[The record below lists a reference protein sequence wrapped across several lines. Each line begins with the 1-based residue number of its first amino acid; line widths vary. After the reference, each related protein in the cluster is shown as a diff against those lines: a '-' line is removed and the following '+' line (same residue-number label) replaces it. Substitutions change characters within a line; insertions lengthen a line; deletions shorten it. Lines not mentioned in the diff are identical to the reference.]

1 MTTSNSSGSP
11 RLRHTRQFAIDI
23 PPESRT
29 ESGFEMGMGHFM
41 DFALSSEQ
49 RLMVDTVRRFVQTEL
64 IPLERGIEDSGALD
78 PAMARVVFEKSRALG
93 FYAMNIPE
101 QYGGGGLS
109 AVDTML
115 VEEQFGHTKDI
126 LIRRAFG
133 NVYESL
139 LEGTTAQKERWLL
152 PAVRG
157 ERTCSIAI
165 TEPDAGSDAAAI
177 KTRAERDGQGWTLNG
192 NKHFISDG
200 LYSDFFIV
208 SAVTDPEARPR
219 HVSLFLVDKAMPGV
233 VVGRDQKMMGLTGT
247 SHVELYFEKVS
258 LGPEHLLGSEGQGLA
273 LAYSTLGRVRLGQV
287 GARAVGKSSR
297 LLMLMTQ
304 HANERRQFGKAIGEF
319 QMIQQ
324 MIADSVVE
332 INAARLLLLRAAWE
346 IDQGRDARDWISMVK
361 INAAETL
368 GRVADRA
375 VQVFGGAGYSR
386 ALPIEQL
393 YRDAR
398 IYRIYDGTSEI
409 HRTVVAKSA
418 LRHGAALWDIG
429 A

>member
-1 MTTSNSSGSP
+1 M
-11 RLRHTRQFAIDI
+11 QFELTA
-23 PPESRT
+23 
-29 ESGFEMGMGHFM
+29 
-41 DFALSSEQ
+41 EQ
-49 RLMVDTVRRFVQTEL
+49 KLIVETVRRFVETEL
-64 IPLERGIEDSGALD
+64 IPLEEEVETTGQLS
-78 PAMARVVFEKSRALG
+78 PARAREIFQKSRALG

-139 LEGTTAQKERWLL
+139 LEGTDSQKQRWLL

-165 TEPDAGSDAAAI
+165 TEPDAGSDAASI
-177 KTRAERDGQGWTLNG
+177 KTRAEKTGDGYTLNG
-192 NKHFISDG
+192 KKHFISDG
-200 LYSDFFIV
+200 LHSDFFIV
-208 SAVTDPEARPR
+208 SAVTDPAARPR
-219 HVSLFLVDKAMPGV
+219 HVSLFLVDKDLPGV
-233 VVGRDQKMMGLTGT
+233 VVGRNQKMMGLAGT
-247 SHVELYFEKVS
+247 SHIELFFEDVK
-258 LGPEHLLGSEGQGLA
+258 LEREHLLGKEGQGLA
-273 LAYSTLGRVRLGQV
+273 IAYSTLGRVRLAQV
-287 GARAVGKSSR
+287 GARAIGKACR
-297 LLMLMTQ
+297 LANLMTAY
-304 HANERRQFGKAIGEF
+304 ANERKQFGKKIGDF
-319 QMIQQ
+319 QMIQE
-324 MIADSVVE
+324 MIADSAIE

-346 IDQGRDARDWISMVK
+346 IDRGRDARDWISMVK
-361 INAAETL
+361 VEAAETL

-375 VQVFGGAGYSR
+375 VQIFGGMGYCSE
-386 ALPIEQL
+386 LPVERL

-398 IYRIYDGTSEI
+398 IYRIFDGTSEI

-418 LRHGAALWDIG
+418 RKIGAALWDIG

>member
-1 MTTSNSSGSP
+1 M
-11 RLRHTRQFAIDI
+11 QFELTA
-23 PPESRT
+23 
-29 ESGFEMGMGHFM
+29 
-41 DFALSSEQ
+41 EQ
-49 RLMVDTVRRFVQTEL
+49 KLIVETVRRFVETEL
-64 IPLERGIEDSGALD
+64 IPLEEEIETKGELS
-78 PAMARVVFEKSRALG
+78 PARAREIFEKSRALG

-139 LEGTTAQKERWLL
+139 LEGTDAQKQRWLL

-165 TEPDAGSDAAAI
+165 TEPDAGSDAASI
-177 KTRAERDGQGWTLNG
+177 KTRAEKSGEGYTLNG
-192 NKHFISDG
+192 KKHFISDG

-208 SAVTDPEARPR
+208 SAVTDPAARPR
-219 HVSLFLVDKAMPGV
+219 HVSLFLVDKDLPGV
-233 VVGRDQKMMGLTGT
+233 VVGRNQKMMGLTGT
-247 SHVELYFEKVS
+247 SHIELFFEDVKLS
-258 LGPEHLLGSEGQGLA
+258 REHLLGKEGQGLA
-273 LAYSTLGRVRLGQV
+273 IAYSTLGRVRLAQV
-287 GARAVGKSSR
+287 GARAVGKACR
-297 LLMLMTQ
+297 LANLMTEY
-304 HANERRQFGKAIGEF
+304 ANERKQFGKKIGDF
-319 QMIQQ
+319 QMIQE
-324 MIADSVVE
+324 MIADSAIE

-361 INAAETL
+361 VEAAETL

-375 VQVFGGAGYSR
+375 VQIFGGMGYCSE
-386 ALPIEQL
+386 LPVERL

-398 IYRIYDGTSEI
+398 IYRIFDGTSEI

-418 LRHGAALWDIG
+418 LKIGAALWDIG